1 MIEWNEL
8 RTNPRVRYAAKVT
21 GSGAAAC
28 LLATVQLNGM
38 SLPLNTA
45 LAAAVSPACGAAVL
59 AGSAASYALTGMLQK
74 QPALLCAVAVT
85 AVLRW
90 ILGIQPGA
98 KAAAMLAAGSTFIS
112 AVIFALA
119 GLINGTGWIP
129 WICGSIS
136 AGVLA
141 FCIRGVLT
149 RIGTGLPVRLHD
161 ADRLTFSACYVFC
174 IAALCA
180 VRLMSIGF
188 GEIAAAF
195 VILTAARRYR
205 ISGGMVCGTLSAL
218 ALMLADT
225 GMAGYAAM
233 LPAAGFAAGYLAGHS
248 AGFLCLVFQAVCA
261 IGLILSQQSAGIA
274 GAWVGGM
281 IGGLAFLIVPAPQ
294 LAEQLLQWNDSE
306 ADLAALTSAR
316 MQFLSQSI
324 AGVRGAAEQIAGL
337 MSGSEE
343 SCDPADRVCEQIC
356 SSCKSRAL
364 CWESGDDEA
373 KRCFRRLAQEAPS
386 AKLKAPFN
394 CVQASRVTAAFT
406 RIKRQTLTARALNA
420 KLRESQKLLF
430 SQMQITEALLTRAA
444 QPPQKT
450 YHRELTRC
458 VSDVLERFGI
468 PVQAAAV
475 STGEDQRMLIEL
487 YAPKDAEQDPELIE
501 ECLSEALQKPLTFC
515 GTETAGDVQR
525 LLLRSAGGYSVSAA
539 AAQCAVHE
547 DEPCGDCWD
556 TFTDGSGAY
565 YLAVSDGMGSGRRA
579 ALDAKIV
586 LSDFRQLVQSGV
598 ECKEAAKMIN
608 ALMMM
613 RSGEERF
620 ATLDVAK
627 ICTDTATVT
636 LYKYGAGPTFIR
648 HAGRI
653 MLFQAATN
661 PIGILPD
668 AEPYTAVMQLE
679 RGDMLCL
686 LTDGLDEQLFPYIRK
701 TMQQGGDL
709 QTLAHAVCNK
719 AQRSAKGDPRDD
731 MTVLA
736 ATVSAAVADD

>member
-8 RTNPRVRYAAKVT
+8 RENPRIRYAVKVT
-21 GSGAAAC
+21 GSGIAAC

-38 SLPLNTA
+38 SVPLNPA

-59 AGSAASYALTGMLQK
+59 AGSAVSYALTGLLKK

-90 ILGIQPGA
+90 ILGVRPGVRT
-98 KAAAMLAAGSTFIS
+98 AAMLAAGSTFLS

-119 GLINGTGWIP
+119 GIINGTDWIP
-129 WICGSIS
+129 WICGSIL
-136 AGVLA
+136 AGLLA
-141 FCIRGVLT
+141 CCIRQVLD
-149 RIGTGLPVRLHD
+149 RIGSGLPVRLHES
-161 ADRLTFSACYVFC
+161 DRLPFSACYVFC

-180 VRLMSIGF
+180 VQLMRVGF
-188 GEIAAAF
+188 GEMLAAF
-195 VILTAARRYR
+195 VTLTAARQYR
-205 ISGGMVCGTLSAL
+205 ISGGMICGTLSAL

-225 GMAGYAAM
+225 GTAGYAAM
-233 LPAAGFAAGYLAGHS
+233 LPAAGFAAGCLAGHS
-248 AGFLCLVFQAVCA
+248 AGMLYLVFQAVGA
-261 IGLILSQQSAGIA
+261 VGLILSPQSTGIS

-281 IGGLAFLIVPAPQ
+281 IGGLGFLILPASQ
-294 LAEQLLQWNDSE
+294 LADRLLQWNDSG
-306 ADLAALTSAR
+306 ADLAALTEAR

-324 AGVRGAAEQIAGL
+324 AGVRGDAERIAGL
-337 MSGSEE
+337 MAGTDETE
-343 SCDPADRVCEQIC
+343 DPAARVCENVC
-356 SSCKSRAL
+356 SRCRSKAL
-364 CWESGDDEA
+364 CWDSGDDEVQ
-373 KRCFRRLAQEAPS
+373 RCFRKLSAEAPS
-386 AKLKAPFN
+386 ARLKAPFN
-394 CVQASRVTAAFT
+394 CVQPDRVTAEFT
-406 RIKRQTLTARALNA
+406 RSKRQELTARTLTAR
-420 KLRESQKLLF
+420 LRESQKLLF
-430 SQMQITEALLTRAA
+430 SQMQITETLLSRAV

-450 YHRELTRC
+450 YHRELTRF
-458 VSDVLERFGI
+458 VSDTLERFGI

-475 STGEDQRMLIEL
+475 STGEQQRMLIEL
-487 YAPKDAEQDPELIE
+487 YAEKDAELDPELIAD
-501 ECLSEALQKPLTFC
+501 CLSDALQKPLTFC
-515 GTETAGDVQR
+515 CAETAGDEQR
-525 LLLRSAGGYSVSAA
+525 LLLRSAGGFSVTTA

-556 TFTDGSGAY
+556 TFTDGDGAF

-586 LSDFRQLVQSGV
+586 LSDFRQLVQSGM
-598 ECKEAAKMIN
+598 ECREAARMIN
-608 ALMMM
+608 ALMMT

-653 MLFQAATN
+653 TLFQAATN

-668 AEPYTAVMQLE
+668 AEPFTADMQLE

-686 LTDGLDEQLFPYIRK
+686 LTDGLDESLFPYIRQAMMK
-701 TMQQGGDL
+701 GGDL
-709 QTLAHAVCNK
+709 QTMAHAVCAK
-719 AQRSAKGDPRDD
+719 ATRSAKGDPQDD

-736 ATVSAAVADD
+736 ATVSAAVVDA